1 MTDITAN
8 VGQANTGTPQIE
20 NPAQPVVKAHPVKM
34 ALQQKTNVMRAVIL
48 RDMRTR
54 FFNHGLGFLL
64 VPLWPFCHLFV
75 LLAIYS
81 LIGRQAP
88 FGDNLE
94 LYIATGLL
102 PTLTFMY
109 VTRFM
114 SMSMMSNRPMLA
126 FPVVR
131 LLDIVLGRA
140 VLEIVG
146 ALLTAVM
153 VLGVLWAIGANPV
166 PVDPMEA
173 TLAFIVVAAFSTGMG
188 IAVSCVVMKLEFF
201 ATVWAV
207 FSIVIYLLSGT
218 IFTISYLPAELID
231 ILSWNPLLHATE
243 WMRSAFFIGYPSQV
257 LDKTYLLGWTVGSI
271 VLGLVCERVFRAGLL
286 SS

>member
-1 MTDITAN
+1 
-8 VGQANTGTPQIE
+8 
-20 NPAQPVVKAHPVKM
+20 
-34 ALQQKTNVMRAVIL
+34 
-48 RDMRTR
+48 
-54 FFNHGLGFLL
+54 
-64 VPLWPFCHLFV
+64 
-75 LLAIYS
+75 
-81 LIGRQAP
+81 
-88 FGDNLE
+88 
-94 LYIATGLL
+94 
-102 PTLTFMY
+102 
-109 VTRFM
+109 
-114 SMSMMSNRPMLA
+114 MMSNRPMLA

-140 VLEIVG
+140 ELEIVG